1 MCTESKVVFMT
12 ASNTIL
18 HTTQR
23 KIDPFDLQD
32 ALSNTII

>member
-1 MCTESKVVFMT
+1 MCIVSKVVLMT

-18 HTTQR
+18 YTTQR
-23 KIDPFDLQD
+23 KRDTFDLQD